1 MDNPWLPVIVAL
13 TVAFFGNVVAL
24 LGWWS
29 QRGKRKADM
38 AEILTGSALDMVKRW
53 EKRVKELEKK
63 VDCQG
68 EEIREL
74 KARVGVLEEENF
86 DLAAGAKRLVR
97 QVEREGLVPD
107 WKPGPV

>member
-53 EKRVKELEKK
+53 EKRVKELESR
-63 VDCQG
+63 VDQQG

-74 KARVGVLEEENF
+74 KARVGVLEEENL
-86 DLAAGAKRLVR
+86 DLVAGAKRLTGQIESLGHAPV
-97 QVEREGLVPD
+97 
-107 WKPGPV
+107 WAPGSA

>member
-13 TVAFFGNVVAL
+13 TVAAIGNAVAF

-29 QRGKRKADM
+29 QRGKRKADL
-38 AEILTGSALDMVKRW
+38 ADVLTDSALDMVKRW
-53 EKRVKELEKK
+53 EKRVKGLELK
-63 VDCQG
+63 VDAQG

-86 DLAAGAKRLVR
+86 DLVAGARRLAG
-97 QVEREGLVPD
+97 QLESLGITPL
-107 WKPGPV
+107 WKPSPV